1 MNGAKSGLKQFE
13 KWTLTVGATG
23 LALSLVGAALDPTQF
38 FRSYLS
44 AYLMWLSMPLG
55 CLVVLMIHHI
65 AGGRWGFSVRRV
77 LEAATRTIGWM
88 ALLFVPVLLDLNR
101 LYVWTRPEAV
111 AMDESLQHKSLYLNV
126 PFFLTRAAIY
136 FAVWIGL
143 AWLINRWADRLEH
156 QRDPELGHRLRG
168 LSGIGLGIYG
178 LTITFAAVDWVMSL
192 EPHWFSTIYGVML
205 GVGQILSGLA
215 LTIVIAAWLARTNKV
230 VADVAGPQQFHDLG
244 NLLLTFVILWAY
256 MAFSQYLIIWSG
268 NLREEI
274 PWYIMRSRGG
284 WQWVAVALIGLHFA
298 VPFFFLLSRDLK
310 RNAAKLAALAVGLL
324 VMRQVDLW
332 WIVAPNFFPRI
343 RVHWLDGTLT
353 LGLGGLWLWL
363 FTRNL
368 KARPLVA
375 AYDSRLE
382 EAVAHG

>member
-1 MNGAKSGLKQFE
+1 MNGRKPDLERFQ
-13 KWTLTVGATG
+13 KWTLAIGVAG
-23 LALSLVGAALDPTQF
+23 LALSLIGWGVDRAQF
-38 FRSYLS
+38 CRSYLT

-77 LEAATRTIGWM
+77 LEAATRTTGWM
-88 ALLFVPVLLDLNR
+88 ALLFVPVLADLGR
-101 LYVWTRPEAV
+101 LYKWTRPEVV
-111 AMDESLQHKSLYLNV
+111 ATDASLRHKSLYLNV
-126 PFFLTRAAIY
+126 PFFLTRATIY

-143 AWLINRWADRLEH
+143 AWLINRWADRLER

-168 LSGIGLGIYG
+168 LSGVGLGLYG

-205 GVGQILSGLA
+205 GVGQVLSGLA
-215 LTIVIAAWLARTNKV
+215 LTIVIAARLARSQP

-274 PWYIMRSRGG
+274 PWYAARSGGG
-284 WQWVAVALIGLHFA
+284 WQWVAVALIVCHFA
-298 VPFFFLLSRDLK
+298 VPFFCLLSRDLK
-310 RNAAKLAALAVGLL
+310 RNAAKLAGLAVGLL

-332 WIVAPNFFPRI
+332 WIVAPGFFPKI
-343 RVHWLDGTLT
+343 HVHWLDGTLT
-353 LGLGGLWLWL
+353 VGLGGLWLWL
-363 FTRNL
+363 LGRQL
-368 KARPLVA
+368 QARPLVA
-375 AYDSRLE
+375 AYDPRLE
-382 EAVAHG
+382 EVASHG